1 MKRICLHGPESTGK
15 STLGTRLAAELGCEV
30 VPEYGR
36 AYCEAHGTNIGR
48 QELIHIAQTQD
59 AMNRAAAA
67 RASELG
73 AGFVLFDT
81 DPLITAVW
89 ADMMFGATPGYL
101 RDGYFDSFKGF
112 SDLYLLLDIDLPFVN
127 DGLRVYAQPAERR
140 QFFDRCTLR
149 PHSGARRSTL
159 RGGKGRDI
167 RGRMNRN
174 MLLSHPLGMMRLQND
189 FLNHAHASK
198 TVIAGS

>member
-89 ADMMFGATPGYL
+89 ADMMFTAAVMGNPVQQSGQEMWSRYL
-101 RDGYFDSFKGF
+101 ARF
-112 SDLYLLLDIDLPFVN
+112 
-127 DGLRVYAQPAERR
+127 RVE
-140 QFFDRCTLR
+140 LE
-149 PHSGARRSTL
+149 SS
-159 RGGKGRDI
+159 
-167 RGRMNRN
+167 
-174 MLLSHPLGMMRLQND
+174 
-189 FLNHAHASK
+189 NHR
-198 TVIAGS
+198 T

>member
-1 MKRICLHGPESTGK
+1 MAQDGTKMKRICLHGPESTGK

-36 AYCEAHGTNIGR
+36 AYCEAHGTDIGR

-67 RASELG
+67 RAGELG

-101 RDGYFDSFKGF
+101 RDGYFDSFRGF
-112 SDLYLLLDIDLPFVN
+112 SDLYLLLDIDLPFVD

-140 QFFDRCTLR
+140 QFFDLCTLELDR
-149 PHSGARRSTL
+149 NDVHYVRIQGLGEARFAAAKAAISGAE
-159 RGGKGRDI
+159 
-167 RGRMNRN
+167 
-174 MLLSHPLGMMRLQND
+174 
-189 FLNHAHASK
+189 
-198 TVIAGS
+198 

>member
-1 MKRICLHGPESTGK
+1 
-15 STLGTRLAAELGCEV
+15 
-30 VPEYGR
+30 
-36 AYCEAHGTNIGR
+36 
-48 QELIHIAQTQD
+48 
-59 AMNRAAAA
+59 MNRAAAA

-140 QFFDRCTLR
+140 QFFDRCTLELVR
-149 PHSGARRSTL
+149 NDVHYVRIQGLGEARFSAAKAAILGAE
-159 RGGKGRDI
+159 
-167 RGRMNRN
+167 
-174 MLLSHPLGMMRLQND
+174 
-189 FLNHAHASK
+189 
-198 TVIAGS
+198 